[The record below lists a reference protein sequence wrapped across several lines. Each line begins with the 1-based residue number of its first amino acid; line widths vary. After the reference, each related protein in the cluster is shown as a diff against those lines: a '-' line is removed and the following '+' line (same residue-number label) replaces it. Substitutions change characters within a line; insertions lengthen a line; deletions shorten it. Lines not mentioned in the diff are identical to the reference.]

1 MSRSFRTQTATSI
14 AKRRIARRPNGDVQL
29 PRIVERAPAPGDVH
43 PVPKKSLRWML
54 EYVPVA
60 YLYGLRRIE
69 LRPRKDG
76 DTFGTPF
83 GVYLRDE
90 RAVLLYSLPTVWLY
104 ETLEESFRK
113 SIERHNASITHTP
126 EGYIVRWPRRVSL
139 ALWFFGYVIT
149 HELGH
154 HYNERYKFKRKA
166 RSTVPAEEAS
176 ANLHAERVMDAFL
189 VALCR
194 QA

>member
-14 AKRRIARRPNGDVQL
+14 AERRIARRPNGDVQL
-29 PRIVERAPAPGDVH
+29 PRIVERAPAPGDIH

-76 DTFGTPF
+76 DLVGSPF
-83 GVYLRDE
+83 GVYLHDE
-90 RAVLLYSLPTVWLY
+90 RAVLLYSLPPVWLY
-104 ETLEESFRK
+104 ETLEERFRK
-113 SIERHNASITHTP
+113 SLERYNASIKPTS
-126 EGYIVRWPRRVSL
+126 EGLIVRWPRRASL
-139 ALWFFGYVIT
+139 GLWFFGYVVT
-149 HELGH
+149 HELRH

-166 RSTVPAEEAS
+166 HSTVAAEEAS
-176 ANLHAERVMDAFL
+176 ANLHADRVMEAIL
-189 VALCR
+189 VAMCR
-194 QA
+194 ET